1 MAFSRTVA
9 HATAADGTFSAAGV
23 LAWDGVGAHTPAVT
37 DATSGG
43 IPYFSSTTAEASSAL
58 LAQYG
63 VVIGGGAGA
72 APATQSGLTFGGA
85 AAGTGLAIAAGTATT
100 NNNANALNISQ
111 TWNAAGVT
119 FTGKKTNITATAYTS
134 GSLIEDW
141 QIGGTSTAALIKNTN
156 NVEFRVGPAGELDTS
171 SGYNFLHV
179 NGSTA
184 GVITT
189 SNGGTRR
196 FNMYHDNTSM
206 LYQGVVTVSGTSHY
220 FLAGNSTKV
229 FRIFSQV
236 DDADRGAVAGGS
248 NAGYYLT
255 DTAGVASATRD
266 TGWSRISAGVWGA
279 GTGAAG
285 SFAGRIKLTS
295 AIAAGVTVA
304 NLNAAPTTGE
314 IQSVTDSLA
323 PVAGAAV
330 AAGGAAKALVWYNG
344 AQWTVV
350 AV

>member
-9 HATAADGTFSAAGV
+9 TTHTKTLIAPSSGSADKVYGSDYVSASSHTA
-23 LAWDGVGAHTPAVT
+23 TPAVT

-100 NNNANALNISQ
+100 DEAALRVTRTNNNAAVA
-111 TWNAAGVT
+111 TGVKFA
-119 FTGKKTNITATAYTS
+119 FT
-134 GSLIEDW
+134 D
-141 QIGGTSTAALIKNTN
+141 
-156 NVEFRVGPAGELDTS
+156 
-171 SGYNFLHV
+171 
-179 NGSTA
+179 
-184 GVITT
+184 TT
-189 SNGGTRR
+189 SAT
-196 FNMYHDNTSM
+196 DA
-206 LYQGVVTVSGTSHY
+206 Y
-220 FLAGNSTKV
+220 FLQVLAG
-229 FRIFSQV
+229 
-236 DDADRGAVAGGS
+236 
-248 NAGYYLT
+248 
-255 DTAGVASATRD
+255 ASATTNIFSVQKRWLATGLPMFVNGTGSDYTLSIGWQTQQVTTRSDGTFGWSAGTNASVGND
-266 TGWSRISAGVWGA
+266 TAISRISAGIIGV